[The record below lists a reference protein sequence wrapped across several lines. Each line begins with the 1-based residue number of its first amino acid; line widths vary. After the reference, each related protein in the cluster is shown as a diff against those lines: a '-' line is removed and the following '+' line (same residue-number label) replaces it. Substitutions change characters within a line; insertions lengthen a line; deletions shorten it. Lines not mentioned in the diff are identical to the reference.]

1 MDPIRAIRRLTCILA
16 GLAAG
21 LLALATGSPVAFARP
36 GPPSVTPTALATP
49 RPLPPG
55 WNKHPPLPAHAHA
68 LATGGMPGWQITLI
82 TAAAVLLVTALVAG
96 AYRLWA
102 ARRRAAAS
110 PA

>member
-1 MDPIRAIRRLTCILA
+1 MNPIHPIHRLACILA
-16 GLAAG
+16 GLTAG
-21 LLALATGSPVAFARP
+21 LLALVTASPAAFARP

-55 WNKHPPLPAHAHA
+55 WNKHPPLPAHVHA
-68 LATGGMPGWQITLI
+68 LATSGMPGWQIALI
-82 TAAAVLLVTALVAG
+82 AAGATALAAAVALLTRA
-96 AYRLWA
+96 RA